1 MQLANMTKKQLIEI
15 IEKQKRMMAFDTK
28 FYTNKIQELEEII
41 RELKA
46 ELNK

>member
-15 IEKQKRMMAFDTK
+15 IEKQKRMMTFDTK